1 MDSILLPSDQA
12 ELKKQK
18 LKIIFLV
25 VFSIL
30 ISLSI
35 FLYWTLKDYRYTWQA
50 LKAARVLSQKMQ
62 EMKTLAILK
71 NEPLEFRFVLPDVVE
86 VYSVSNCAFN
96 SKKEKL
102 YIFEDLLNLDDK
114 EMRTLLAKVP
124 NEILTYA
131 LRGAGDEMKKHF
143 FGSMSQNRASDI
155 IEEMEL
161 RGKVTL
167 REISQARSE
176 LLKIAR
182 RLEEQGLILIKKKK
196 DEFI

>member
-102 YIFEDLLNLDDK
+102 YDFTLSEFSKDIVFVEKNFLKKFEDYKNIILTDRFCYDPRFGSSVHADGVSSSSVFLVSTKALKKIMNNQDYSSSNFF
-114 EMRTLLAKVP
+114 V
-124 NEILTYA
+124 EILIQGIDA
-131 LRGAGDEMKKHF
+131 
-143 FGSMSQNRASDI
+143 DI
-155 IEEMEL
+155 E
-161 RGKVTL
+161 VY
-167 REISQARSE
+167 
-176 LLKIAR
+176 
-182 RLEEQGLILIKKKK
+182 
-196 DEFI
+196 